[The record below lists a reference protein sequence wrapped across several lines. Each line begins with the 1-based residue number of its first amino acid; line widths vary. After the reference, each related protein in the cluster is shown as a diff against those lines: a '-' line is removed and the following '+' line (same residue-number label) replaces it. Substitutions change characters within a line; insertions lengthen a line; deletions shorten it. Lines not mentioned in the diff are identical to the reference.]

1 MSWSGCRRGPRPG
14 AMTGARRCPK
24 PTTDTDTD
32 AGRCR
37 GPEPKPDSPT
47 DGRGKRRRTAFH
59 RMRIQGGNAKD
70 DRAPAV
76 RRDRALAAS
85 ATRGLTRA
93 HSLDRPPTPRPTS
106 VDPRLGRVLA
116 RPRRAVRSCSH
127 SLSAPP
133 RGARKSGSTRP
144 RIAPARC
151 ENPAEKSAIS
161 KREQGARIAVADASA
176 AQPDSAARRRA
187 KTPAR
192 TRSTR
197 HGAGTRARSRPRRR
211 AIRAIGVKTE
221 PGRRTP
227 TTPPPRAAPPRRA
240 TFAWAISLVPNQPP
254 GASATAFRHRPR
266 AFARA
271 ASASSTAVGVNAF
284 PTDARIA
291 RRGRRARRRPRG

>member
-1 MSWSGCRRGPRPG
+1 
-14 AMTGARRCPK
+14 
-24 PTTDTDTD
+24 
-32 AGRCR
+32 
-37 GPEPKPDSPT
+37 
-47 DGRGKRRRTAFH
+47 
-59 RMRIQGGNAKD
+59 MRIRGGNAKD

-76 RRDRALAAS
+76 RRDRALAAY
-85 ATRGLTRA
+85 AMHELTRA

-106 VDPRLGRVLA
+106 GDPCLGRVLT

-127 SLSAPP
+127 SLSATS
-133 RGARKSGSTRP
+133 RRERKSGSTQP
-144 RIAPARC
+144 RIAPARF

-161 KREQGARIAVADASA
+161 KRDQGARIAVAEVRA

-192 TRSTR
+192 TRSARRGT
-197 HGAGTRARSRPRRR
+197 GTRARSRPRRR

-227 TTPPPRAAPPRRA
+227 TTAPRRVAPKRRA

-254 GASATAFRHRPR
+254 GASATAFRHRRR

-271 ASASSTAVGVNAF
+271 ACARSTAVGVNAF
-284 PTDARIA
+284 PTDALTARGA
-291 RRGRRARRRPRG
+291 RGEVSARVGDRRG